1 MEKVR
6 KNARRPAD
14 LDGDLPGGWQH
25 RSVDPRSKA
34 AGGQREGARPPAGL
48 LSGGAGIRAENVA
61 EVVEAEGGPE
71 GCRLAGGLRVGQRE
85 QRAELGR
92 GASAEAV
99 GRPGDEPAAE
109 LPQAVPARGG
119 G

>member
-1 MEKVR
+1 MAGWR
-6 KNARRPAD
+6 AGGRCGRPAAKWR
-14 LDGDLPGGWQH
+14 GNQK
-25 RSVDPRSKA
+25 V
-34 AGGQREGARPPAGL
+34 PPLAGL